1 MFVCSSPVQL
11 RLFRIIIRRR
21 PPVASSQLPDIP
33 AYPVPISRPCPI
45 SIPNPP
51 THWTPIVALP
61 VSVAVI
67 VVVIV
72 AGAGGDWLAKKES
85 LQRKE
90 LLCIYYDY
98 YAMPYSRYLH
108 FHWLY
113 RAGLYRSGRADA
125 LYNV

>member
-21 PPVASSQLPDIP
+21 PPSPAAPGSTPHPRSQNPLPLVGLP
-33 AYPVPISRPCPI
+33 LLP
-45 SIPNPP
+45 
-51 THWTPIVALP
+51 LP

-72 AGAGGDWLAKKES
+72 AGAGGDWFLLGEKES

-98 YAMPYSRYLH
+98 YAVYSSTCNSAELLRLRILTE
-108 FHWLY
+108 WV
-113 RAGLYRSGRADA
+113 DA